1 MSHITGNMNHITGN
15 MTGVL
20 IKGGNLD
27 TVTCIKGTWYI
38 SGRVKI

>member
-1 MSHITGNMNHITGN
+1 

-27 TVTCIKGTWYI
+27 THTHIYT
-38 SGRVKI
+38 GRIPYEDEAEVR